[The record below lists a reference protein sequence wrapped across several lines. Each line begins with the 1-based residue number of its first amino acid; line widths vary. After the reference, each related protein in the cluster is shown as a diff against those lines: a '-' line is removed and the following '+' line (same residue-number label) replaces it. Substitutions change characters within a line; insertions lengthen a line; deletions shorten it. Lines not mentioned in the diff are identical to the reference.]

1 MTSLFHFEEK
11 IHRKHLSR
19 AETIPLLFLRLLCHV
34 LEHLGFPAKPYREQR
49 RVCEATFTIE
59 KWQFMPRAPHLPENP
74 PSEADPQ
81 IDPPQV
87 QQPTVAP
94 TQEPYITMP
103 VAPAS
108 DPVPTPHVPAAH
120 SSAIA
125 PTAPTGPNSYSPPVA
140 SIHITCNTLNY
151 TLTVL

>member
-34 LEHLGFPAKPYREQR
+34 LELLGFPAKPYREQR

-87 QQPTVAP
+87 QRPTAAP
-94 TQEPYITMP
+94 TQEPHITMP

-108 DPVPTPHVPAAH
+108 DAVPTTHVPAAH
-120 SSAIA
+120 SSALA